1 MDTSV
6 KPCDDFYQYS
16 CGSFVKKNYIP
27 DDENSLQS
35 FNLVRIEVQNHLRG
49 LLEDN
54 SLKKNH
60 SKVRTIYTSDG
71 LFVDNV
77 VVNVVVVVAVVV
89 VVVAVVVV
97 VVQNK
102 LFFSFNLFFFVLQ
115 FPNSAVSK
123 AFNYYSSCM
132 NISHIEKAGQIPIG
146 KLVENFGSSPM
157 LQENWTETNWNLER
171 TLGRVMGNL
180 GLGVLVALDVSASL
194 FNTSHR
200 SLGVSRDS

>member
-16 CGSFVKKNYIP
+16 CGGFVKQNYIP

-35 FNLVRIEVQNHLRG
+35 FNLVGIEVQNHLRG

-54 SLKKNH
+54 GLKKNH
-60 SKVRTIYTSDG
+60 SE
-71 LFVDNV
+71 
-77 VVNVVVVVAVVV
+77 
-89 VVVAVVVV
+89 
-97 VVQNK
+97 
-102 LFFSFNLFFFVLQ
+102 

-123 AFNYYSSCM
+123 AFNFYSSCM
-132 NISHIEKAGQIPIG
+132 NISHIEKAGQVPIG

-157 LQENWTETNWNLER
+157 LQENWTQTNWNLER

-180 GLGVLVALDVSASL
+180 GLGVLVALDVSTSL

-200 SLGVSRDS
+200 SLG